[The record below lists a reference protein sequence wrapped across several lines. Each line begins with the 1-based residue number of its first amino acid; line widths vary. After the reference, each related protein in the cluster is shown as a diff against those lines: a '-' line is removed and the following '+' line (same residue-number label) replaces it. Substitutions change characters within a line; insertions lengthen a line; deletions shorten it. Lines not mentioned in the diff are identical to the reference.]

1 MVDDGGVA
9 RFCITMAAVAAA
21 GLLGAC
27 ALFQSTA
34 AEPAA
39 ERTNPA
45 MYGEVSRG
53 ASHLV
58 PMNSAVSLAM
68 GFASLTGEVR
78 GHCVEVV
85 ETQPSGSSLDELEV
99 YYAEDSSSLSR
110 ALGVEAHAGAEF
122 GFVNVSAEAKYVTSS
137 VTTHSA
143 SFLVVHS
150 VALAPMDALVR
161 YRLTDEALAELRAS
175 PQHFYRRC
183 GDQFVAAVQKGATFN
198 AIARIDAAST
208 ADRDYLRA
216 HARASYLGFGGGAGV
231 DKEVE
236 TKMERLQVQFH
247 VIQSGRQQPIPNFD
261 EFVTRA
267 STLNAEIR
275 GATSSSS
282 SGQVVRFETKP
293 YDIAENW
300 PAGITLPSLH
310 EQARTLEDLAV
321 RHRTLSMSLADLR
334 EAQAAPKNPPC
345 ENGPQRFERE
355 IANFDAA
362 RKRVEE
368 RAHVCVTSPMSGCHT
383 EDLAPVPTSAP
394 SIIAECS
401 NVAARL
407 AAQERQIR
415 RKERLREVADRR
427 EEAAKQAETRR
438 AVACR
443 GTLDAACNPCR
454 TWAFDE
460 LVFEAP
466 NRKPSGDCWDVG
478 CGAPDPVVV
487 ISSGGGSRDARRQ
500 DSYRVE
506 DVFDPPLRLKSG
518 AQVTVKIQDQDFEAH
533 DSMSGVTEEAPERL
547 EGAAWAIGSGSL
559 VLTGRC
565 VE

>member
-27 ALFQSTA
+27 SLFQSTA

-122 GFVNVSAEAKYVTSS
+122 GFVNVSAEAEYVTSS

-150 VALAPMDALVR
+150 VALAPMDALIH

-216 HARASYLGFGGGAGV
+216 HARASYLGFEGGAGV

-236 TKMERLQVQFH
+236 TKMERLQAQFH
-247 VIQSGRQQPIPNFD
+247 VIQSGRQQPIPTFD
-261 EFVTRA
+261 DFVERA
-267 STLNAEIR
+267 RTLNAEIR
-275 GATSSSS
+275 DTTSS
-282 SGQVVRFETKP
+282 GHVVRFETKP

-300 PAGITLPSLH
+300 PAGVTLPSLH
-310 EQARTLEDLAV
+310 EQARTLEELAV
-321 RHRTLSMSLADLR
+321 RHRTLSVHVAGRPARGPGGAEEPSLRKRAATLRARDRELRRCPEASGRTRPCLRDLADVRVPHGGLGSGANER
-334 EAQAAPKNPPC
+334 SQRHCRVLQRSRQAGRAGASAQAK
-345 ENGPQRFERE
+345 G
-355 IANFDAA
+355 AA
-362 RKRVEE
+362 SRRRGSTRGGGQAGGDPACGGLSGDTRCRVQ
-368 RAHVCVTSPMSGCHT
+368 PLP
-383 EDLAPVPTSAP
+383 DLG
-394 SIIAECS
+394 
-401 NVAARL
+401 
-407 AAQERQIR
+407 IR
-415 RKERLREVADRR
+415 RAGV
-427 EEAAKQAETRR
+427 RR
-438 AVACR
+438 A
-443 GTLDAACNPCR
+443 
-454 TWAFDE
+454 E
-460 LVFEAP
+460 
-466 NRKPSGDCWDVG
+466 S
-478 CGAPDPVVV
+478 
-487 ISSGGGSRDARRQ
+487 Q
-500 DSYRVE
+500 
-506 DVFDPPLRLKSG
+506 
-518 AQVTVKIQDQDFEAH
+518 AQ
-533 DSMSGVTEEAPERL
+533 R
-547 EGAAWAIGSGSL
+547 
-559 VLTGRC
+559 
-565 VE
+565 